1 MWCIKEKKNI
11 DNFYNIKPGDKFKI
25 GRKGTDII
33 LENDGSISRMH
44 AFIEV
49 KKQDDNS
56 TKTICLLTDVGSRYG
71 TQIIGD
77 NTIKLEANKPQE
89 LKHNDTIQFGLDQYF
104 FQVEYLPFVV
114 LTSGLSKDDKIQ
126 LMEILDKVG
135 GTICNQWTSQCTHL
149 TVSEAKMTQK
159 LASCLAAGV
168 PIVTIKFWQAVKTS
182 EEQGKPLPNIS
193 DYCPELDDQLLR
205 PDNVNLLPLSQRKN
219 VFNNLLFIFFLKRQ
233 YNIYKEMITLAG
245 GEAIWFNDREISK
258 DELSNKNTILIQ
270 FDQSDSQNEDY
281 KVPNFSTLEKFYKKL
296 ERRLI
301 PETDIP
307 IAILHC
313 SVEKS
318 CNPYYSYHDLLKRR
332 NDDNLKLNASILAV
346 DTQDVGGVKLSK
358 NSRIVPESIELSTQ
372 EIEMNNKNK
381 LNNVNDK
388 SASGTSSV
396 SKKRPIEEEHSKL
409 APIFKRSKIQT
420 NDKTT
425 EDSQKNVSQLK
436 SKNLEENSN
445 NEDSKL
451 KESQKVFSIKRKENV
466 IIPET
471 LDEDKS
477 MDDSN
482 QSPIEES
489 SSMEVNVSKKR
500 KSQSVDDDD
509 DINFTTPLKKSR
521 DSSIFDKNK
530 LKKIDE
536 NIEDC
541 SKINTPQKKQSSI
554 LQSNSDEEP
563 TVTKTYKEPT
573 IIENNK
579 SKSTPSCSKDNSNQN
594 KKSIIPEND
603 SNEETPLKTPRKNK
617 DLSIVKNKKL
627 KIDNKLSESSNNN
640 KKSNM
645 LNTDDE
651 EEEEPFV
658 NLQKEIKKSPVSVRD
673 EDELP
678 YGDYNNEISKD
689 ISRKIKNIKIKKEEN
704 DHSKMGTIWANISRV
719 DSYNMK
725 KRFMSNRSTVESTKP
740 FIVWQAVPWKT

>member
-11 DNFYNIKPGDKFKI
+11 DNFYSINPGDKFKI

-33 LENDGSISRMH
+33 LDNDGSISRMH

-71 TQIIGD
+71 TQIISD
-77 NTIKLEANKPQE
+77 NSIKLTANKPQE
-89 LKHNDTIQFGLDQYF
+89 LKHNDTVQFGLDQYF

-114 LTSGLSKDDKIQ
+114 LTSGLNKVDKIQ
-126 LMEILDKVG
+126 LMEILNKVG
-135 GTICNQWTSQCTHL
+135 GTISNQWTPLCTHL

-159 LASCLAAGV
+159 LAASLAAGI

-182 EEQGKPLPNIS
+182 EEQNKTLPNIS

-233 YNIYKEMITLAG
+233 HNTYKEMITLAG
-245 GEAIWFNDREISK
+245 GEAVYFNDREITK
-258 DELSNKNTILIQ
+258 NELSNKNTILIQ
-270 FDQSDSQNEDY
+270 FDQSDSQNEEY

-318 CNPYYSYHDLLKRR
+318 CNPYYSYHNLLKRK
-332 NDDNLKLNASILAV
+332 NDDNSKLNASILVV
-346 DTQDVGGVKLSK
+346 DTQDVGGIKLSK
-358 NSRIVPESIELSTQ
+358 NSRVVPESIELSTQ
-372 EIEMNNKNK
+372 EIERNIKNK
-381 LNNVNDK
+381 LNEVNNK
-388 SASGTSSV
+388 STFDTSSA
-396 SKKRPIEEEHSKL
+396 SKKRPIEEEHDRL

-420 NDKTT
+420 SNEPIK
-425 EDSQKNVSQLK
+425 ESQENVSQLK
-436 SKNLEENSN
+436 PTSSEENSN
-445 NEDSKL
+445 NENSQL
-451 KESQKVFSIKRKENV
+451 NESQQVSSIRRKDNV

-471 LDEDKS
+471 LDEDKN

-482 QSPIEES
+482 QSSVEES

-509 DINFTTPLKKSR
+509 FNFTIPLKKSR
-521 DSSIFDKNK
+521 DSSVFDKNK
-530 LKKIDE
+530 FEKIDE
-536 NIEDC
+536 NIADC
-541 SKINTPQKKQSSI
+541 SKVNTQQEKQSSM
-554 LQSNSDEEP
+554 LQSDNDEEP
-563 TVTKTYKEPT
+563 TVTKTT
-573 IIENNK
+573 IIEINK
-579 SKSTPSCSKDNSNQN
+579 SKTTPSCSKDNNNQN
-594 KKSIIPEND
+594 NKSIMPEND
-603 SNEETPLKTPRKNK
+603 SNEEIPLKKPRKNK
-617 DLSIVKNKKL
+617 ELSIVVKKKL
-627 KIDNKLSESSNNN
+627 KIDNKLSECSNNN
-640 KKSNM
+640 NNNKFNM
-645 LNTDDE
+645 LETDDE
-651 EEEEPFV
+651 GEDEPFV
-658 NLQKEIKKSPVSVRD
+658 NLHKEIKKSPVSVRD

-678 YGDYNNEISKD
+678 YGDYNNEITKD

-704 DHSKMGTIWANISRV
+704 DHSKMGTIWSNISRI
-719 DSYNMK
+719 DLYNMK
-725 KRFMSNRSTVESTKP
+725 KRFLSNRSTAESTKP
-740 FIVWQAVPWKT
+740 FIVWQAVTWTP